1 MRMFIRTLVVVVLF
15 SSNFAFAQKTASVD
29 VVYKRTITD
38 QRKDVGIIPATCNTT
53 TTADWSLTVQ
63 VHVTANKLSYRDD
76 GNNAQLDGRKLDGG
90 GSYDYQMSSHTTGCK
105 HDEDLTGSAHADLDT
120 PNAHF
125 GFDYTRK
132 NDMGNVVIDPQWKE
146 GSGKGTSKSKEGTAD
161 MSKVAVAQAAVLA
174 GSMGPLALNTAQQW
188 ASYGPAAAQLKAP
201 FAMLAQD
208 EPVRIQ
214 QLPGGA
220 WQLSYQLEHQFDVAK
235 IDPPHGDGIKRTG
248 THTVHTEMTITITP
262 AH

>member
-1 MRMFIRTLVVVVLF
+1 MFIRTLALVVAILVPSAARADKL
-15 SSNFAFAQKTASVD
+15 ASID

-38 QRKDVGIIPATCNTT
+38 QRKDVGIVPATCNTT
-53 TTADWSLTVQ
+53 TTSDWSLTVQ
-63 VHVTANKLSYRDD
+63 VHVTANKLAYRDD
-76 GNNAQLDGRKLDGG
+76 GDDVQIDGRKLGGG
-90 GSYDYQMSSHTTGCK
+90 GSYDYQIASHTTGCK
-105 HDEDLTGSAHADLDT
+105 HDEDQTGTAHGDLDT
-120 PNAHF
+120 PNVHF
-125 GFDYTRK
+125 GVDYQRK
-132 NDMGNVVIDPQWKE
+132 NDTGNVVIDPQWKE

-161 MSKVAVAQAAVLA
+161 MSNVVIAQAALLA

-188 ASYGPAAAQLKAP
+188 ASYGPAAAQLKQP

-220 WQLSYQLEHQFDVAK
+220 FQPSYQLDHEFDVAK
-235 IDPPHGDGIKRTG
+235 IDPPHGNSIKRTG
-248 THTVHTEMTITITP
+248 KHAVRTEMTVTITP